1 MQLGQVNSITTV
13 KVARFVEGGKDMS
26 QRDSFGSGF
35 VAGAFVG
42 GVFGGVIGAL
52 IASRRDPQLL
62 AEEERE
68 LTDTQ
73 AEAKKIA
80 ARRRQMKASE
90 SESVSIETARRSLE
104 DKIAQLNATIDE
116 VRKQLG
122 NVNGGSSQ
130 APNDRSLTKD
140 S

>member
-1 MQLGQVNSITTV
+1 MQLGQENSITTV
-13 KVARFVEGGKDMS
+13 KVRKFVEGGKDMS
-26 QRDSFGSGF
+26 QRDGFGSGF

-62 AEEERE
+62 AEEETE
-68 LTDTQ
+68 LTDSQ

-80 ARRRQMKASE
+80 AKRRQMKASE
-90 SESVSIETARRSLE
+90 SENIGIETARRSLE

-122 NVNGGSSQ
+122 NVNGNSSQ
-130 APNDRSLTKD
+130 TNERSLTKD